1 MLVREHVEHPFHRK
15 RIIYVDPLN
24 ATFGNAGGDHDAM
37 R

>member
-1 MLVREHVEHPFHRK
+1 MLVRKHVEHPFDRK
-15 RIIYVDPLN
+15 RIRYVDPLN